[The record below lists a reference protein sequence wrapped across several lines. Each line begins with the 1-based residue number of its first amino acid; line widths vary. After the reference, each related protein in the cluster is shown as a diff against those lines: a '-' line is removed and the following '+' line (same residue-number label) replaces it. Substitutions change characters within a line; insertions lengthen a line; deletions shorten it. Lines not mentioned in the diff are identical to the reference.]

1 MHIYKSTEKTQT
13 QKEDT
18 NVRDAIKN
26 KEDARVKIENLM
38 KDLNTRMRELE
49 AEGDI
54 IAESVARFSF
64 FLQEHALTPFNDAY
78 SDYIKQ
84 LIKK

>member
-1 MHIYKSTEKTQT
+1 MHIYKTTEKVQT

-18 NVRDAIKN
+18 TIREAIRD
-26 KEDARVKIENLM
+26 KEDARFKIQKLM
-38 KDLNTRMRELE
+38 KDLNKRMSELE
-49 AEGDI
+49 EEGEI
-54 IAESVARFSF
+54 IAESVAKFSF